1 LYGGA
6 TGTPCSGLVLLRNI
20 AAKREGISDR
30 LYGVTAG
37 VSLISAKRR
46 GSRLVGV
53 KPLMV
58 AIQTKGDLA

>member
-1 LYGGA
+1 LFGIGVIAEYCGKA
-6 TGTPCSGLVLLRNI
+6 RGL
-20 AAKREGISDR
+20 SDR